1 MVVVRDVGE
10 VAVAEIGEV
19 VVADMLQIASGKRK
33 TFWIFQS
40 TWRRALPSSSM
51 VAEKV
56 CACLIKGS
64 SFGMLPGTN
73 TWTAY
78 LVTGTL
84 KGFDQLMN
92 LVLDNV
98 KETTRG
104 EQA

>member
-1 MVVVRDVGE
+1 
-10 VAVAEIGEV
+10 
-19 VVADMLQIASGKRK
+19 
-33 TFWIFQS
+33 
-40 TWRRALPSSSM
+40 
-51 VAEKV
+51 
-56 CACLIKGS
+56 
-64 SFGMLPGTN
+64 MLPGTN